1 MNFVIVRYIS
11 RQAKASKL
19 KNLFNSQFTPL
30 NSPSLLPHSP
40 MAADRPYQS
49 HLLSFLNRQ
58 LQTAKDKTGI
68 IWRTVK
74 LSVSTAL
81 AIGVQAVM
89 YPIYAVIKAT
99 ELVGKQIQASS
110 DDITKWLRS
119 GKSNPTSSLVHL
131 TSDAPLISVLT
142 ALTQRQIADTTVGT
156 ADALTVAL
164 ASGLTIQGIASR
176 LSDRRVALVTSDQQ
190 VLDLLSDSQEAQL
203 QHRIRYEI
211 AMYLRWIRSRTLQP
225 SSLEISTTDDRT
237 SWISSFWTRI
247 FWIQRVWGNSK
258 QDIKLPSTAQ
268 LKLPPITIP
277 TLWTTASS
285 SLGFFSLPN
294 LQELP
299 SLQELPNLIQAALRY
314 FFGSS
319 RKYYIRG
326 ENQTLLSEE
335 SWFNFEMLWGT
346 PTIAVFQAPNL
357 QVLKLQAPNSDR
369 TIPSPTT
376 LITLISGSIPISTNR
391 LVKPR
396 IISRSP
402 APIAFNKPSSAQGQD
417 NTSSQKNLV
426 KKTAAGTKHSPDW
439 LEAKSVG
446 LGYNKNWA
454 DRCIGWLDWVLVKI
468 EQTFLTIWQ
477 ALVTLFQSR

>member
-1 MNFVIVRYIS
+1 
-11 RQAKASKL
+11 
-19 KNLFNSQFTPL
+19 
-30 NSPSLLPHSP
+30 

-81 AIGVQAVM
+81 TIGVQAIM

-110 DDITKWLRS
+110 DTITTWLRLGNANS
-119 GKSNPTSSLVHL
+119 TSNLVHL
-131 TSDAPLISVLT
+131 TSDSPLISVLT
-142 ALTQRQIADTTVGT
+142 ALTQRQIADTTVGS

-176 LSDRRVALVTSDQQ
+176 LNDRRVALVTSDQQ
-190 VLDLLSDSQEAQL
+190 VLDLLSDSQEAEL

-225 SSLEISTTDDRT
+225 SSLELSTTDDHT
-237 SWISSFWTRI
+237 SWISSVWTRF
-247 FWIQRVWGNSK
+247 FWIQRVWSNSK
-258 QDIKLPSTAQ
+258 QHIKLSPTAQ
-268 LKLPPITIP
+268 LKLSPITIP

-294 LQELP
+294 LQDLP
-299 SLQELPNLIQAALRY
+299 NLQELPSIIQAALRY
-314 FFGSS
+314 FFGPSC
-319 RKYYIRG
+319 KYYIRG
-326 ENQTLLSEE
+326 ENQALLNEE
-335 SWFNFEMLWGT
+335 AGFNFEMLWGT
-346 PTIAVFQAPNL
+346 PTIAVFQDPK
-357 QVLKLQAPNSDR
+357 LKAQNSER
-369 TIPSPTT
+369 TTSPTSP
-376 LITLISGSIPISTNR
+376 IALISGTPSISTNR
-391 LVKPR
+391 LAKPR

-402 APIAFNKPSSAQGQD
+402 GPIAFNKISSAQGQD
-417 NTSSQKNLV
+417 NTSPQKNLV

-439 LEAKSVG
+439 LEAKSIG

-454 DRCIGWLDWVLVKI
+454 DRCIGWLDWILVKI